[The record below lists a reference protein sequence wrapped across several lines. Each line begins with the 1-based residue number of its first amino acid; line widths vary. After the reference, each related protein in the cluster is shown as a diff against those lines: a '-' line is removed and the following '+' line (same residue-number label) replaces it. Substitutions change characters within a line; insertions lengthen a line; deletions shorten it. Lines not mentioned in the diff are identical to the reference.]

1 MKYRLLAALAG
12 VALATFAQRAEGQI
26 EVPKVLVKLID
37 QVEVPARE
45 AGVLVSVDVTESSRV
60 TVGALLARVD
70 DTEAQLAEQRAKV
83 ELEMARKLALSDTAI
98 RSAEKALKVA
108 QDEYQRAYDANSKF
122 PDLTTKTEIDRL
134 RLAMDQAALA
144 VDKAKQEQAQAAL
157 AQQLTQVELVAAE
170 RSVERRRIEAPLAGV
185 VVQVFARRGEWVQPG
200 DKILR
205 IVRLDRLRVE
215 GFAAARAVTSQ
226 LEGRGVRLLVDLP
239 GKGATAFAGKLV
251 FVGREIDPF
260 NGQVR
265 VIAEIENPTLALQPG
280 LSGTLTIEPPR

>member
-1 MKYRLLAALAG
+1 MKCCLLVALVGVVLAALDRPA
-12 VALATFAQRAEGQI
+12 AGQI

-60 TVGALLARVD
+60 AVGALLARVD
-70 DTEAQLAEQRAKV
+70 DTEAQLAQQRAKV
-83 ELEMARKLALSDTAI
+83 ELEMARQLALSDTAI

-108 QDEYQRAYDANSKF
+108 QDEYQRAYASNAKF

-144 VDKAKQEQAQAAL
+144 VDQAKQEQSQAAL
-157 AQQLTQVELVAAE
+157 AEQLKQVALTAAE
-170 RSVERRRIEAPLAGV
+170 RAVERRRIEAPLAGV
-185 VVQVFARRGEWVQPG
+185 VVQVIARRGEWVQPG

-205 IVRLDRLRVE
+205 IVRLDRLRAE
-215 GFAAARAVTSQ
+215 GFAAAREVTSQ

-239 GKGATAFAGKLV
+239 GKGPTTFAGKLV

-265 VIAEIENPTLALQPG
+265 VIAEIENPNLTLHPG
-280 LSGTLTIEPPR
+280 LAGALTIEPKR